1 MSDTHSLLAYWHA
14 TQQLITAVRTAEV
27 TTPAIEQALAALD
40 NPAIQ
45 QQHQRWC
52 LRQLTTLMS
61 DLSEEHWCAGWL
73 TGNEHYLWECIQH
86 PESQYGMYPLNA
98 ETMADLRMWSEQIGG
113 WVCWEGEPRYDTVF
127 ISLDEW
133 EPRHAA
139 WLAAR
144 AVERAKIEVL
154 KQTHPE
160 LFLPFGSLKGEAHDG
175 TV

>member
-1 MSDTHSLLAYWHA
+1 MKSPSVVLPYWEA
-14 TQQLITAVRTAEV
+14 VQNLITAVRTAEV
-27 TTPAIEQALAALD
+27 TTPAIEQALEALD
-40 NPAIQ
+40 NPALVQVRQ
-45 QQHQRWC
+45 QWGVRS
-52 LRQLTTLMS
+52 LIALMS

-73 TGNEHYLWECIQH
+73 SGNEHYLWECIQH
-86 PESQYGMYPLNA
+86 PESQYGMYPLDA
-98 ETMADLRMWSEQIGG
+98 ETLADLQVYATLIGG
-113 WVCWEGEPRYDTVF
+113 WVRWEGAPHYEAVY
-127 ISLDEW
+127 ISMAEW

-139 WLAAR
+139 WLAAC